1 MKPKAKCGMVLLICG
16 LLAGGCG
23 GQKIPPEKPV
33 QSHSAN
39 ASAAD
44 WDAAMRRALRSRES
58 SVEGE
63 DPGDAAAFLPAVLCG
78 LTDAENAADLA
89 AVTWTEDGVRDGTL
103 RLHLVY
109 DAAPQ
114 ELERRGAWAAAYA
127 AGFAEGCRMLPPEVC
142 ALLAH
147 DAVLRRCSYAAEGGG
162 SAYAAL
168 NGGEARCAGYAAAFR
183 LLCGAAGIPCETV
196 TGTVRSSTGGEQP
209 HAWNIVTL
217 GGSRYHVDCTWDDRA
232 GRVLH
237 TWFLRSDAEMAA
249 THAWD
254 RQGTAAASGGALS
267 YTAIVTA
274 MQ

>member
-1 MKPKAKCGMVLLICG
+1 MKPKAKCSMMLLICG
-16 LLAGGCG
+16 LLVSGCG

-33 QSHSAN
+33 QSHSAD
-39 ASAAD
+39 AAAED
-44 WDAAMRRALRSRES
+44 WDAALRRALRQRETG
-58 SVEGE
+58 VEGE
-63 DPGDAAAFLPAVLCG
+63 DPGDAAAFFSALLCG
-78 LTDAENAADLA
+78 MTDAENAADLA
-89 AVTWTEDGVRDGTL
+89 AVTWADGGEETGTL

-142 ALLAH
+142 VLLAH

-168 NGGEARCAGYAAAFR
+168 HGGEARCAGYAAAFR
-183 LLCGAAGIPCETV
+183 LLCAAAGIPCETV
-196 TGTVRSSTGGEQP
+196 TGTVRSSTGGTQP

-254 RQGTAAASGGALS
+254 RQGTAAAEGGALS